1 MVLSPQTIIVS
12 IGHSI
17 NALICVALAMLVLGQ
32 APRLRSNQLFALMML
47 CLSAYSALN
56 VFGRFLQPLQIE
68 PKPVYE
74 LTLVLYLVFVTLLF
88 FFAADFARL
97 RGRAANLVKG
107 LGVAAN
113 GLSIPAVFN
122 EQFFREIYPLPDG
135 SGGYNY
141 TPGPLFV
148 PVALVHLLYLFLI
161 IAVLYRSG
169 EPRARLL
176 WPAVALIMGGVA
188 ALALRPLLPLP
199 LNAVFLAL
207 AALWMGYVVLRHQ
220 LFNPLAALNREL
232 AATNKQ
238 LAAANAQLAEASHLK
253 GLFLTRMSHELR
265 TPLNSIIGYTELVLE
280 GQYGPVNQSQQD
292 RLQRVI
298 RNARHLLGLINDILD
313 LSKIEA
319 GRLTLE
325 VAELDTRALLES
337 VLATVEPQASEKG
350 LRIHRRFQD
359 APPIQGDET
368 RIRQIFLNLLSNAIK
383 FTTEGS
389 ITIQADPRPTD
400 GLAHFQISDTGIGIP
415 NSKLD
420 LIFEEFRQLD
430 ESSTREFPGSG
441 LGLTIT
447 RHLAEL
453 HGGRVWAESQVG
465 VGTTFHLLLPAVE
478 AQPPSG
484 AQMAGPG
491 EAKARR
497 PRLILAIAADTA
509 TLAAFRS
516 QLASDGY
523 RVVGARSEPQA
534 LEQARRLHPDLILL
548 DMVTPGMDGWQ
559 MLKAL
564 KADPFTT
571 HIPIILV
578 GVVDEEPRAL
588 SMGAS
593 DMVVKPVDRAL
604 LLDAVQRTLSQTD
617 RPPAPILV
625 VDDNETDRMLLKEIL
640 SNAGYAVEAVDSGQ
654 AACVWLARHRASLVL
669 LDLIMPE
676 MSGFDVLQFI
686 RESQTLADL
695 PVLVVTAKDLS
706 PQEEQLLRRQ
716 YAALVEKGDLA
727 QGYLLAEVKESLKRY
742 E

>member
-1 MVLSPQTIIVS
+1 M
-12 IGHSI
+12 
-17 NALICVALAMLVLGQ
+17 GQ
-32 APRLRSNQLFALMML
+32 HHRNQ
-47 CLSAYSALN
+47 
-56 VFGRFLQPLQIE
+56 
-68 PKPVYE
+68 
-74 LTLVLYLVFVTLLF
+74 
-88 FFAADFARL
+88 
-97 RGRAANLVKG
+97 
-107 LGVAAN
+107 
-113 GLSIPAVFN
+113 
-122 EQFFREIYPLPDG
+122 
-135 SGGYNY
+135 
-141 TPGPLFV
+141 
-148 PVALVHLLYLFLI
+148 H
-161 IAVLYRSG
+161 
-169 EPRARLL
+169 
-176 WPAVALIMGGVA
+176 
-188 ALALRPLLPLP
+188 
-199 LNAVFLAL
+199 
-207 AALWMGYVVLRHQ
+207 
-220 LFNPLAALNREL
+220 
-232 AATNKQ
+232 
-238 LAAANAQLAEASHLK
+238 
-253 GLFLTRMSHELR
+253 
-265 TPLNSIIGYTELVLE
+265 
-280 GQYGPVNQSQQD
+280 QQD

-298 RNARHLLGLINDILD
+298 HNARHLLGLINDILD

-325 VAELDTRALLES
+325 VAALDTKALLES

-368 RIRQIFLNLLSNAIK
+368 RVRQIFLNLLSNAVK
-383 FTTEGS
+383 FTPAGS
-389 ITIQADPRPTD
+389 ITVRAEPVPTD

-415 NSKLD
+415 ADKLD

-447 RHLAEL
+447 RHLVEL
-453 HGGRVWAESQVG
+453 HGGRIWAESQVG
-465 VGTTFHLLLPAVE
+465 VGTTFHLLLPTARE
-478 AQPPSG
+478 QQPPP
-484 AQMAGPG
+484 AP
-491 EAKARR
+491 EARPAESQARK
-497 PRLILAIAADTA
+497 PALILAVAGDTA
-509 TLAAFRS
+509 TLSAFRNH
-516 QLASDGY
+516 LAGEGY

-548 DMVTPGMDGWQ
+548 DMVTPGIDGWQ
-559 MLKAL
+559 TLKAL

-578 GVVDEEPRAL
+578 GVVGEEPRAL

-604 LLDAVQRTLSQTD
+604 LLATVQRTLSQTD

-640 SNAGYAVEAVDSGQ
+640 SNAGYAVETVDSGQ
-654 AACVWLARHRASLVL
+654 AACVWLAQQRASLVV

-676 MSGFDVLQFI
+676 MSGFEVLQFI

-727 QGYLLAEVKESLKRY
+727 QGYLLAEVKESLKRH